1 MNFDDYCSDVY
12 ADAMDI
18 IRDSYADYDNWDK
31 LQEDLFLDV
40 TGNANGSY
48 YCNYYNA
55 MEAVQDIIWDES
67 YSRSYGS
74 LPTDKGPEVCDVIV
88 RCNALG
94 EMAAEL
100 KEEFEYFKMK
110 ELGDKAVEKA
120 FEIIASDEDYKRS
133 YWDDEFKIATIIKDD
148 PCFGSVTVYYT
159 PKLEV
164 YRISP
169 FDAGEECVDVDCTFE
184 PEVDA
189 QDIVDAVWELME

>member
-1 MNFDDYCSDVY
+1 MNFDDYCSDVF

-18 IRDSYADYDNWDK
+18 IRNDYADYDNWDK
-31 LQEDLFLDV
+31 LYDELFLSV
-40 TGNANGSY
+40 TGNADGSY

-67 YSRSYGS
+67 YARSYGS
-74 LPTDKGPEVCDVIV
+74 LPTEKGPEACDVIV
-88 RCNALG
+88 RCHALE

-110 ELGDKAVEKA
+110 ELGDNAVEKA
-120 FEIIASDEDYKRS
+120 FEIIALDEEYKSS
-133 YWDDEFKIATIIKDD
+133 YWNDEFKMATIIKDRD
-148 PCFGSVTVYYT
+148 SFQSVTIFYI

-164 YRISP
+164 YRLSP
-169 FDAGEECVDVDCTFE
+169 FDAGEECIDVDCTFE